1 MLPNKDLTYISLFS
15 SAGVGCY
22 GFKEASFRCI
32 ATNEIIERRLKIQ
45 QYNAKCIYDESY
57 ILGDIRNQITKDKI
71 FKQIELYKKLGN
83 DRVDVLVATPPC
95 QGMSVANHK
104 KTNNE
109 IERNSLVVE
118 SVELIKTINPRFFI
132 LENVS
137 SFYKTGCVDKNNN
150 IVSIGNMVESN
161 LNNSYSIYNEVLNF
175 KNYGA
180 NSSRTRTLVIGV
192 CKEFKNFIAPLELF
206 PKFSNEKKL
215 KDIIGDLKSLEWG
228 EYDKNDFYHSFRTY
242 PCNMRQWIKDIK
254 EGQSAFDNVEDYKKP
269 HRIIDG
275 KIIINAS
282 KNGDKYKRQK
292 WNSVAP
298 CIHTRNDQMASQNTL
313 HPKDDRVFSI
323 RELMRLMNIP
333 DNFKWLPFELQYL
346 NELSIDDKCK
356 LSKKNEINIRQSI
369 GEAVPTIIFE
379 QIANN
384 IKRFMSLKN
393 LNNQEILEIVKKND
407 LRNFKNLK
415 NFIKT
420 NKNVLSKAT
429 LSNIT
434 EMANST
440 RIQDSAYFTNK
451 FIINEIAK
459 ALPNINKNCIT
470 IVEPSVGCGN
480 FLPIIFK
487 KYAHVKQVKLKLI
500 DVNLQILEILKLI
513 YTKNDIPAN
522 FKLEFICDDF
532 LNLEEEKV
540 DLIVGNPPFTKTKTR
555 NLANLFLE
563 KSLRMANCVSMIMPK
578 SLLSTREYE
587 NTRNNL
593 QKKGVSHILDF
604 GEKGFSGVLIET
616 INIITG
622 KTKNISIKSI
632 PLNLNLEQKSSYIF
646 DKKLPYWVIFR
657 DSFFDNV
664 FSTLKCNIFK
674 SFRDRQLTNANTS
687 TVKNDV
693 KVIKSRNIDD
703 NGDIIEINGYDSYIS
718 KDILYKFKISEFL
731 DRDDVY
737 LTPNM
742 TYNPRLT
749 RKKKG
754 YVVNGSVA
762 ILVPK
767 QNITLTKEQQKYIS
781 SNEFRTFYKI
791 ARNYQTR
798 TLNIDDV
805 SCFWFGIKDVK

>member
-356 LSKKNEINIRQSI
+356 LSKKMR
-369 GEAVPTIIFE
+369 
-379 QIANN
+379 
-384 IKRFMSLKN
+384 
-393 LNNQEILEIVKKND
+393 
-407 LRNFKNLK
+407 
-415 NFIKT
+415 
-420 NKNVLSKAT
+420 
-429 LSNIT
+429 
-434 EMANST
+434 
-440 RIQDSAYFTNK
+440 
-451 FIINEIAK
+451 
-459 ALPNINKNCIT
+459 
-470 IVEPSVGCGN
+470 
-480 FLPIIFK
+480 
-487 KYAHVKQVKLKLI
+487 
-500 DVNLQILEILKLI
+500 
-513 YTKNDIPAN
+513 
-522 FKLEFICDDF
+522 
-532 LNLEEEKV
+532 
-540 DLIVGNPPFTKTKTR
+540 
-555 NLANLFLE
+555 
-563 KSLRMANCVSMIMPK
+563 
-578 SLLSTREYE
+578 
-587 NTRNNL
+587 
-593 QKKGVSHILDF
+593 
-604 GEKGFSGVLIET
+604 
-616 INIITG
+616 
-622 KTKNISIKSI
+622 
-632 PLNLNLEQKSSYIF
+632 
-646 DKKLPYWVIFR
+646 
-657 DSFFDNV
+657 
-664 FSTLKCNIFK
+664 
-674 SFRDRQLTNANTS
+674 
-687 TVKNDV
+687 
-693 KVIKSRNIDD
+693 
-703 NGDIIEINGYDSYIS
+703 
-718 KDILYKFKISEFL
+718 
-731 DRDDVY
+731 
-737 LTPNM
+737 
-742 TYNPRLT
+742 
-749 RKKKG
+749 
-754 YVVNGSVA
+754 
-762 ILVPK
+762 
-767 QNITLTKEQQKYIS
+767 
-781 SNEFRTFYKI
+781 
-791 ARNYQTR
+791 
-798 TLNIDDV
+798 
-805 SCFWFGIKDVK
+805 